1 MAVTANRKDFM
12 IDKLIDIVLSWTD
25 DIDLAIQEMVD
36 EGIQPNELL
45 DYFDANTIVEALS
58 NNETPPE
65 IAAVSEKEK
74 VEEIFNNAD
83 TLPEKSELIE
93 DKAKSVPTPD
103 YFKFIEMLDKAK
115 APYTN
120 YKELR
125 MIEIKEDYEA
135 VSFFFDKDFNLKEV
149 MF

>member
-1 MAVTANRKDFM
+1 MANRKDFM
-12 IDKLIDIVLSWTD
+12 ISKLIDIVLSWTD
-25 DIDLAIQEMVD
+25 DINLAIQEMVD

-45 DYFDANTIVEALS
+45 DYFDANSIVEALS

-93 DKAKSVPTPD
+93 NETNQKS
-103 YFKFIEMLDKAK
+103 KFDGFTDEEITVEFFDRWGFS
-115 APYTN
+115 P
-120 YKELR
+120 
-125 MIEIKEDYEA
+125 IIKEY
-135 VSFFFDKDFNLKEV
+135 FDDETGEV
-149 MF
+149 CE